1 LGNSQVARKKKKRM
15 RTKRMSLRNLRNC
28 LMRMAALTLIE
39 KIQTREE
46 NLRMAKEKLSSV
58 LLSLRRK

>member
-1 LGNSQVARKKKKRM
+1 MKRM
-15 RTKRMSLRNLRNC
+15 RTKRMSLRNLKNC
-28 LMRMAALTLIE
+28 LMRMAAPTLTE

-46 NLRMAKEKLSSV
+46 KLRMAKEKLSSV

>member
-1 LGNSQVARKKKKRM
+1 
-15 RTKRMSLRNLRNC
+15 
-28 LMRMAALTLIE
+28 MRMEAPTLTE

-46 NLRMAKEKLSSV
+46 KLRMAKEKLSSV